1 MKIYG
6 LNDDGTFDH
15 VKMTPLEE
23 DILFSLTIQWLLKH
37 AQLQHHNGYAEL
49 SLETLHPYIYEGEM
63 Q

>member
-6 LNDDGTFDH
+6 LNDEGTFDH
-15 VKMTPLEE
+15 VEMTPLEE

-37 AQLQHHNGYAEL
+37 AQLQHYNGYAEL
-49 SLETLHPYIYEGEM
+49 ALETLHPYIYEGEM